1 MQEDVATW
9 CRNCLKCQL
18 RKRSQKTARSPLQ
31 QCVAGAPMDRLGIDI
46 MGPLPQTQ
54 TGNRYILVVGDYFS
68 KWMDAWAMTDME
80 TNTIADILV
89 TRVFCLWGLP
99 LHLHSD
105 CGSQFESDLFQKLC
119 SLLGI
124 TKTRTTAYHPQ
135 SNGMIERFD
144 YTLQDMLSKYVSENQ
159 RDWDQSL
166 ALVMLAYRSSVH
178 ESTGFSPNMLF
189 MGREPRLPIDLLMGS
204 PPDEKVY

>member
-31 QCVAGAPMDRLGIDI
+31 ECVAGAPMDCLGIDI

-68 KWMDAWAMTDME
+68 KWMDAWAMIDME

-89 TRVFCLWGLP
+89 TRVFCLWGLY
-99 LHLHSD
+99 
-105 CGSQFESDLFQKLC
+105 
-119 SLLGI
+119 
-124 TKTRTTAYHPQ
+124 T
-135 SNGMIERFD
+135 
-144 YTLQDMLSKYVSENQ
+144 YTLIVGHSLNQTCSKNCVHYWVSQ
-159 RDWDQSL
+159 RPEQL
-166 ALVMLAYRSSVH
+166 PTIHRA
-178 ESTGFSPNMLF
+178 
-189 MGREPRLPIDLLMGS
+189 MG
-204 PPDEKVY
+204 